1 MVRITAGA
9 DAGIST
15 REMIG
20 RVIVATIC
28 RMLLNTSRRFVYP
41 FAPVLSRGLGV
52 PLTAITS
59 MIAVNQAT
67 GVMGILVGPLADRFG
82 YRLMMMIGMAMLV
95 IAMFA
100 AGILPYYA
108 VILAALFVAGLGKN
122 MFDPAV
128 QAYAGER
135 ISFARRGLVIGVLEI
150 SWAGSFLLGI
160 PLMGFLIDRFG
171 WRSPFFALAAL
182 GLVGMISLYI
192 VLGVKTQ
199 IRTRRSSGQSVWIAW
214 RQISKEKAA
223 LGALACS
230 FFIGIAND
238 NLFVIYGV
246 WLEQSFHLSVIA
258 LGLGTGLIGVAELFG
273 EFLTAALADRMGLK
287 RAVIGGLLLSGL
299 SYLSLPLLDR
309 SLTQALGG
317 LFVLFL
323 VFEFS
328 VVAFVSLC
336 TELMPQWRATMMSTF
351 LAAAGIGRMVGA
363 LIGGPVWLAWGI
375 WGTAVASAVISGL
388 GLAVLFW
395 GLRGW
400 RPQ

>member
-1 MVRITAGA
+1 
-9 DAGIST
+9 
-15 REMIG
+15 MIA
-20 RVIVATIC
+20 RVIVVTIC
-28 RMLLNTSRRFVYP
+28 RILLNTSRRFVYP

-67 GVMGILVGPLADRFG
+67 GVTGILFGPLADRFG
-82 YRLMMMIGMAMLV
+82 YRLVMLTGMAMLV
-95 IAMFA
+95 IGMFA

-108 VILAALFVAGLGKN
+108 VIIAAFFLAGVGKN

-135 ISFARRGLVIGVLEI
+135 ISFERRGLVIGVLEI

-160 PLMGFLIDRFG
+160 PLVGFLIDRFG
-171 WRSPFFALAAL
+171 WRSPFFAMAAL

-192 VLGVKTQ
+192 MLGVKTKTQ
-199 IRTRRSSGQSVWIAW
+199 IRQSSGQSVWKAW

-230 FFIGIAND
+230 FFIGIGYD

-258 LGLGTGLIGVAELFG
+258 LGLGTGLIGAAELLG
-273 EFLTAALADRMGLK
+273 AFLTAAMADRVGLK
-287 RAVIGGLLLSGL
+287 RAVFGGFLLSVL
-299 SYLSLPLLDR
+299 NYLSLPFLDR
-309 SLTQALGG
+309 SLTLALGG
-317 LFVLFL
+317 LFILIL
-323 VFEFS
+323 VFEFG

-336 TELMPQWRATMMSTF
+336 TELMPPWRATMMSTF
-351 LAAAGIGRMVGA
+351 LAAAGMGRMVGA

-375 WGTAVASAVISGL
+375 WGTATASAAISGL
-388 GLAVLFW
+388 GLAALFW

-400 RPQ
+400 RPR

>member
-1 MVRITAGA
+1 MARITSGA
-9 DAGIST
+9 DAGVSI
-15 REMIG
+15 RKMIG

-28 RMLLNTSRRFVYP
+28 RILLNTSRRFVYP

-95 IAMFA
+95 VGMFA

-108 VILAALFVAGLGKN
+108 VILAAFFLAGLGKN

-135 ISFARRGLVIGVLEI
+135 ISFERRGLVIGALEF

-171 WRSPFFALAAL
+171 WRSPFFALATL

-192 VLGVKTQ
+192 MLGVKTKT
-199 IRTRRSSGQSVWIAW
+199 RTQRSSGRSVWKAW

-246 WLEQSFHLSVIA
+246 WLEQSYHLSVIA
-258 LGLGTGLIGVAELFG
+258 LGLGTGLIGAAELLG

-287 RAVIGGLLLSGL
+287 RAVIGGLLLSVL
-299 SYLSLPLLDR
+299 NYLSLPFLDR
-309 SLTQALGG
+309 SLTLALGG

-351 LAAAGIGRMVGA
+351 LAAAGIGRMMGA
-363 LIGGPVWLAWGI
+363 LIGGPVWMAGGI
-375 WGTAVASAVISGL
+375 WGTAIASAAISGL
-388 GLAVLFW
+388 GLAALFW

-400 RPQ
+400 RPR